1 MNEQDQFKQWVD
13 VTLNGK
19 VLYRALR
26 FAPRGGGGESGLSP
40 FWCPR
45 LTAPVQP
52 ISKETAHAIESL
64 LLPGK
69 ELFAATLNHVSP
81 KELEEFR
88 RLASKCESQISDSGL
103 PAEIIETLTNEVL
116 EYIQSDEFAAKIR
129 YLCALN
135 AIKDANRIQIKS
147 DMKNEQ
153 VVHVCLGD
161 DRHYY
166 FGSVAAIFDRFTPD
180 ELGVSLTTLW
190 NYGLAPDRPYKNN
203 RCAIYRGNIDRK
215 KQTK

>member
-1 MNEQDQFKQWVD
+1 MTVACCKDICPHTGHKARCI
-13 VTLNGK
+13 G
-19 VLYRALR
+19 
-26 FAPRGGGGESGLSP
+26 
-40 FWCPR
+40 CPR
-45 LTAPVQP
+45 TKTCKDRDP
-52 ISKETAHAIESL
+52 SL
-64 LLPGK
+64 PRV
-69 ELFAATLNHVSP
+69 FP
-81 KELEEFR
+81 K
-88 RLASKCESQISDSGL
+88 L
-103 PAEIIETLTNEVL
+103 PAHIRVFKANDCNIVIINKG
-116 EYIQSDEFAAKIR
+116 Q
-129 YLCALN
+129 
-135 AIKDANRIQIKS
+135 
-147 DMKNEQ
+147 MKNEQ

>member
-1 MNEQDQFKQWVD
+1 MLEKLKSSTD
-13 VTLNGK
+13 
-19 VLYRALR
+19 
-26 FAPRGGGGESGLSP
+26 
-40 FWCPR
+40 
-45 LTAPVQP
+45 LTN
-52 ISKETAHAIESL
+52 K
-64 LLPGK
+64 
-69 ELFAATLNHVSP
+69 
-81 KELEEFR
+81 
-88 RLASKCESQISDSGL
+88 
-103 PAEIIETLTNEVL
+103 IIEKAWNDTL
-116 EYIQSDEFAAKIR
+116 EYLKSDEFAARIN
-129 YLCALN
+129 YLCVIN
-135 AIKDANRIQIKS
+135 HIRRINNIQIES

-215 KQTK
+215 KHGKQ

>member
-1 MNEQDQFKQWVD
+1 MTKRQDQIKDWLGIALCNKGF
-13 VTLNGK
+13 
-19 VLYRALR
+19 YRSLP
-26 FAPRGGGGESGLSP
+26 FMPRGDNSVLSP
-40 FWCPR
+40 SPIPR
-45 LTAPVQP
+45 LTAPMQP
-52 ISKETAHAIESL
+52 IRKKTANMIESF
-64 LLPGK
+64 LLPGNVLLG
-69 ELFAATLNHVSP
+69 ETLKGLSP
-81 KELEEFR
+81 KELEEYR
-88 RLASKCESQISDSGL
+88 RLASKFADSGL
-103 PAEIIETLTNEVL
+103 PAEIIEMLTNGVFK
-116 EYIQSDEFAAKIR
+116 YVQSDEFAAKIDYFCTINTIR
-129 YLCALN
+129 
-135 AIKDANRIQIKS
+135 AINNIQIES

-215 KQTK
+215 KHGKQ

>member
-1 MNEQDQFKQWVD
+1 MNPSDCKWHSGVCDCAKNHSQVCIMDYGCRCNDF
-13 VTLNGK
+13 TLEIPVIGD
-19 VLYRALR
+19 Y
-26 FAPRGGGGESGLSP
+26 SG
-40 FWCPR
+40 FD
-45 LTAPVQP
+45 
-52 ISKETAHAIESL
+52 
-64 LLPGK
+64 GK
-69 ELFAATLNHVSP
+69 EV
-81 KELEEFR
+81 R
-88 RLASKCESQISDSGL
+88 RYQQRLASKCESQIADSGL
-103 PAEIIETLTNEVL
+103 SAEIIEMLTNEVL
-116 EYIQSDEFAAKIR
+116 EYIQSDEFAAKIE
-129 YLCALN
+129 YLCVIN
-135 AIKDANRIQIKS
+135 HIRRINNIQIES

-215 KQTK
+215 KHGKQ

>member
-1 MNEQDQFKQWVD
+1 MMLEKLKSSTD
-13 VTLNGK
+13 
-19 VLYRALR
+19 
-26 FAPRGGGGESGLSP
+26 
-40 FWCPR
+40 
-45 LTAPVQP
+45 LTN
-52 ISKETAHAIESL
+52 K
-64 LLPGK
+64 
-69 ELFAATLNHVSP
+69 
-81 KELEEFR
+81 
-88 RLASKCESQISDSGL
+88 
-103 PAEIIETLTNEVL
+103 IIEKAWNDTL
-116 EYIQSDEFAAKIR
+116 EYLKSDEFAARIN
-129 YLCALN
+129 YLCVIN
-135 AIKDANRIQIKS
+135 HIRRINNIQIES

-215 KQTK
+215 KHGKQ

>member
-1 MNEQDQFKQWVD
+1 MLEKLKSSTD
-13 VTLNGK
+13 
-19 VLYRALR
+19 
-26 FAPRGGGGESGLSP
+26 
-40 FWCPR
+40 
-45 LTAPVQP
+45 LTN
-52 ISKETAHAIESL
+52 K
-64 LLPGK
+64 
-69 ELFAATLNHVSP
+69 
-81 KELEEFR
+81 
-88 RLASKCESQISDSGL
+88 
-103 PAEIIETLTNEVL
+103 IIEKAWNDTL
-116 EYIQSDEFAAKIR
+116 EYLKSDEFAARIN
-129 YLCALN
+129 YLCVIN
-135 AIKDANRIQIKS
+135 HIRRINNIQIES

>member
-1 MNEQDQFKQWVD
+1 MLESMKKSCDCKWHSSICDCARPGTNQVCLLDYGCPCADF
-13 VTLNGK
+13 TLEVPTIG
-19 VLYRALR
+19 VY
-26 FAPRGGGGESGLSP
+26 SG
-40 FWCPR
+40 FD
-45 LTAPVQP
+45 
-52 ISKETAHAIESL
+52 
-64 LLPGK
+64 GK
-69 ELFAATLNHVSP
+69 EVKRYRKRIAMMHEKLKSSTDLTN
-81 KELEEFR
+81 K
-88 RLASKCESQISDSGL
+88 
-103 PAEIIETLTNEVL
+103 IIEKAWNDTL
-116 EYIQSDEFAAKIR
+116 EYLKSDEFAARIN
-129 YLCALN
+129 YLCVIN
-135 AIKDANRIQIKS
+135 HIRRINNIQIES

>member
-1 MNEQDQFKQWVD
+1 MTKEQDQFKQWV
-13 VTLNGK
+13 NGT
-19 VLYRALR
+19 LR
-26 FAPRGGGGESGLSP
+26 FAARDGGGDSGLSP
-40 FWCPR
+40 SWIPR

-52 ISKETAHAIESL
+52 IRKETANSIEYF
-64 LLPGK
+64 LLPGN
-69 ELFAATLNHVSP
+69 EPFAATLNHVSP

-103 PAEIIETLTNEVL
+103 PAEIIEMLTNEVL
-116 EYIQSDEFAAKIR
+116 EYIQSDEFAAKFR
-129 YLCALN
+129 YLCILN

-166 FGSVAAIFDRFTPD
+166 FGSVAAIFDTFTPD
-180 ELGVSLTTLW
+180 ELGVSLPTLW
-190 NYGLAPDRPYKNN
+190 NHGLSHDRPYINN
-203 RCAIYRGNIDRK
+203 KCRIYRRTIKEK
-215 KQTK
+215 KQKN